1 MMTTDARKIEKETL
15 PEVPAW
21 LKEMQKDVKKSRLG
35 KMSEEE
41 IGQLC
46 EDLAERGAK
55 KRRTQKDLK

>member
-1 MMTTDARKIEKETL
+1 MKPAKVHKIKKEEL

-21 LKEMQKDVKKSRLG
+21 LKEMQKDVWQSQLG

-46 EDLAERGAK
+46 EELAERGAR
-55 KRRTQKDLK
+55 KRRSQKVL